1 MHSTR
6 FTFFFWM
13 SYGSPDLCT
22 YASVVAFVL
31 FLVWLVVVV
40 VVWPVSAW
48 FCGVAGASFVML
60 VCLLGL
66 CFVWRGFVRLV
77 WLVVR
82 VGWSGWLVVLALGC
96 GRCSCFLV
104 FVGACV
110 LLVLSVAVWCG

>member
-1 MHSTR
+1 
-6 FTFFFWM
+6 M